1 MYLLCAICY
10 FVCFH
15 YVAFSSLCQ
24 EIKTISIL
32 TRLFLKLLSVLS
44 QKGSDVSCGDL
55 LSLPSRA
62 SGNNNMPLS
71 SVLIFI

>member
-32 TRLFLKLLSVLS
+32 ARLFLNLFLSYPRRAPMCPVGTSRPFPAELLGTTICHFLLS
-44 QKGSDVSCGDL
+44 
-55 LSLPSRA
+55 
-62 SGNNNMPLS
+62 
-71 SVLIFI
+71 